1 MKKGSF
7 FKLVPA
13 RKMRAAKGMN
23 ITMELWDAY
32 DAYGNQTGETLV
44 RGAEIP
50 PGRYHMVCEVLVR
63 HADGSILCMKRA
75 STKPNYPG
83 FYEATAGGSALQ
95 GEDRLTCVKR
105 ELLEETGLSCE
116 DFRYVGTD
124 VDEWE
129 SSIYHTYVCEVD
141 CEKTAVT
148 LQEGE
153 TEAYQWVT
161 PDEFRALLRSRGM
174 IARQTKRFLPYY
186 REQGWFA
193 YRLLALDMDG
203 TLLNS
208 RGEVSHRNRKA
219 IGAALD
225 AGIHVTIS
233 TGRSLTGALW
243 CAEELGLTCPLMI
256 YNGGMLADRAGNVL
270 YSKELLPADALLAM
284 EEGVKRG
291 VTLCI
296 WSKGKLYG
304 HPLNERTADYVRFA
318 GMEPLPVESLEALA
332 EQGVTKVLWYG
343 TKEEI
348 PAFWEEMEKAPFEN
362 VHTSPSQP
370 MFLEFFH
377 GEVSKAAALE
387 RLGALLNIQR
397 EEMIAMG
404 DGANDLELLAYAG
417 LGVAM
422 GNASSLVKKQADA
435 VTVTNDNDG
444 VAEVIEKYLL

>member
-13 RKMRAAKGMN
+13 RKMRATKGMN

-32 DAYGNQTGETLV
+32 DEYGNQTGETLV

-95 GEDRLTCVKR
+95 GEDCLACVKR

-153 TEAYQWVT
+153 TEAYRWLT
-161 PDEFRALLRSRGM
+161 PEEFGALLRSRGM

-219 IGAALD
+219 IGAAME
-225 AGIHVTIS
+225 AGIRVTIS

-243 CAEELGLTCPLMI
+243 CARELDLACPLMI

-332 EQGVTKVLWYG
+332 RQGVTKVLWYG

-362 VHTSPSQP
+362 VHATPSQP

-387 RLGALLNIQR
+387 RLGALLNIPR

-422 GNASSLVKKQADA
+422 GNASPLVKKQADA

>member
-1 MKKGSF
+1 
-7 FKLVPA
+7 
-13 RKMRAAKGMN
+13 
-23 ITMELWDAY
+23 MELWDAY

-44 RGAEIP
+44 RGEEIP
-50 PGRYHMVCEVLVR
+50 LGRYHMVCEVLVR
-63 HADGSILCMKRA
+63 HTDGSILCMKRA

-83 FYEATAGGSALQ
+83 FFEATAGGSALQ
-95 GEDRLTCVKR
+95 GEDRLACIRR

-116 DFRYVGTD
+116 SFRYVGTD

-129 SSIYHTYVCEVD
+129 SSIYHTYVCQVD

-153 TEAYQWVT
+153 TEDYRWLT
-161 PDEFRALLRSRGM
+161 PEEFGALLRSPRM

-208 RGEVSHRNRKA
+208 HGEVSERNRKA
-219 IGAALD
+219 IRAALD
-225 AGIHVTIS
+225 AGIHVTLS
-233 TGRSLTGALW
+233 TGRSLTGAHW
-243 CAEELGLTCPLMI
+243 CAEELDLTCPLII

-296 WSKGKLYG
+296 WCGGKLYG

-318 GMEPLPVESLEALA
+318 GVEPLPVESLEALA
-332 EQGVTKVLWYG
+332 RQGVTKVLWYG

-348 PAFWEEMEKAPFEN
+348 PAFWKEMEKAPFEN
-362 VHTSPSQP
+362 VHATPSQP

-387 RLGALLNIQR
+387 RLGALLNVQR

-422 GNASSLVKKQADA
+422 GNASPLVKKQADA
-435 VTVTNDNDG
+435 VTVTNDRDG

>member
-1 MKKGSF
+1 
-7 FKLVPA
+7 
-13 RKMRAAKGMN
+13 
-23 ITMELWDAY
+23 MELWDAY

-44 RGAEIP
+44 RGEEIP
-50 PGRYHMVCEVLVR
+50 TGRYHMVCEVLVR
-63 HADGSILCMKRA
+63 HTDGSILCMKRA

-83 FYEATAGGSALQ
+83 FFEATAGGSALQ
-95 GEDRLTCVKR
+95 GEDRLACIRR

-116 DFRYVGTD
+116 SFRYVGTD

-129 SSIYHTYVCEVD
+129 SSIYHTYVCQVD

-153 TEAYQWVT
+153 TEDYRWLT
-161 PDEFRALLRSRGM
+161 PEEFRALLRSPRM

-208 RGEVSHRNRKA
+208 YGEVSERNRKA
-219 IGAALD
+219 IRAALD

-243 CAEELGLTCPLMI
+243 CARELDLTCPLII

-296 WSKGKLYG
+296 WCGGKLYG

-318 GMEPLPVESLEALA
+318 GVEPLPVESLEALA
-332 EQGVTKVLWYG
+332 RQGVTKVLWYG

-348 PAFWEEMEKAPFEN
+348 PAFWKEMEKAPFEN
-362 VHTSPSQP
+362 VHATPSQP

-387 RLGALLNIQR
+387 RLGALLNVQR

-422 GNASSLVKKQADA
+422 GNASPLVKKQADA
-435 VTVTNDNDG
+435 VTVTNDRDG

>member
-1 MKKGSF
+1 
-7 FKLVPA
+7 
-13 RKMRAAKGMN
+13 
-23 ITMELWDAY
+23 MELWDAY
-32 DAYGNQTGETLV
+32 DQYGNQTGETLV
-44 RGAEIP
+44 RGEEIP

-83 FYEATAGGSALQ
+83 FFEATAGGSALQ
-95 GEDRLTCVKR
+95 GEDRLACIRR

-116 DFRYVGTD
+116 SFRYVGTD

-141 CEKTAVT
+141 GEKTAVT

-153 TEAYQWVT
+153 TEDYRWLT
-161 PDEFRALLRSRGM
+161 PEEFSALLRSPKM

-193 YRLLALDMDG
+193 YLLLALDMDG

-208 RGEVSHRNRKA
+208 CGEVSERNRKA
-219 IGAALD
+219 IRAALD
-225 AGIHVTIS
+225 AGIHVTLS

-362 VHTSPSQP
+362 VHATPSQP

-422 GNASSLVKKQADA
+422 GNASPLVKKQADA

>member
-13 RKMRAAKGMN
+13 RKMRATKGTN

-44 RGAEIP
+44 RGKEIP
-50 PGRYHMVCEVLVR
+50 AGRYHMVCEVLVR

-95 GEDRLTCVKR
+95 GEDRLACIRR

-116 DFRYVGTD
+116 EFRYIGTD

-129 SSIYHTYVCEVD
+129 QSIYHTYVCEVD

-153 TEAYQWVT
+153 TEAYQWLT

-208 RGEVSHRNRKA
+208 RGEVSERNRKA
-219 IGAALD
+219 IRAAME
-225 AGIHVTIS
+225 AGIYVTIS

-256 YNGGMLADRAGNVL
+256 YNGGMLADRVGNVL

-284 EEGVKRG
+284 VEGVKRG

-348 PAFWEEMEKAPFEN
+348 PAFWEEMKKAPFEN
-362 VHTSPSQP
+362 VHATPSQP

-387 RLGALLNIQR
+387 RLGALLHIPR

-422 GNASSLVKKQADA
+422 GNASPLVKKQADA
-435 VTVTNDNDG
+435 VTVTNDEDG